1 VNKIKI
7 VGVGGAGSNIV
18 SFMILK
24 GLSEAQLIV
33 MNTDEDS
40 LKANVCAN
48 KVLLKT
54 DELINNSLLGR
65 KSAYASQEKIKD
77 ILYDGKVLILIA
89 GLGGNTATSALPVIV
104 EIARDLGMYVVCMVT
119 TPFAI
124 ETEEKRLCSFK
135 SIIDLESVADN
146 VVVFDNENFKNRLPE
161 KATFKNIF
169 EEVNYKFLDGV
180 RYIINLFRS
189 EVMSVDE
196 IRMKQISKVI
206 AAHDFDW

>member
-1 VNKIKI
+1 MNKIKI

-104 EIARDLGMYVVCMVT
+104 EIARIWVCM
-119 TPFAI
+119 
-124 ETEEKRLCSFK
+124 
-135 SIIDLESVADN
+135 
-146 VVVFDNENFKNRLPE
+146 
-161 KATFKNIF
+161 
-169 EEVNYKFLDGV
+169 
-180 RYIINLFRS
+180 LF
-189 EVMSVDE
+189 V
-196 IRMKQISKVI
+196 
-206 AAHDFDW
+206 W

>member
-1 VNKIKI
+1 MNKIKI

-65 KSAYASQEKIKD
+65 KSAYASQEKLKIS
-77 ILYDGKVLILIA
+77 YMMKVLILIA
-89 GLGGNTATSALPVIV
+89 GLGGNTA
-104 EIARDLGMYVVCMVT
+104 
-119 TPFAI
+119 
-124 ETEEKRLCSFK
+124 KR
-135 SIIDLESVADN
+135 
-146 VVVFDNENFKNRLPE
+146 
-161 KATFKNIF
+161 
-169 EEVNYKFLDGV
+169 Y
-180 RYIINLFRS
+180 
-189 EVMSVDE
+189 
-196 IRMKQISKVI
+196 Q
-206 AAHDFDW
+206 